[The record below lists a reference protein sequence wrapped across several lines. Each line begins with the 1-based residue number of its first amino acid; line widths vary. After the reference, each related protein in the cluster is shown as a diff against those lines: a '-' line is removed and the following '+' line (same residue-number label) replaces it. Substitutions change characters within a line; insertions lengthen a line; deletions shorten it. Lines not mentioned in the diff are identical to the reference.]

1 MAKTT
6 KKTFVYEGRPKMP
19 KSQLLI
25 IEWKNNKETLP
36 VILNE
41 ISKLKWCKVD
51 HLNIY
56 RFWKKEEKK
65 EAYAK
70 YGDAAFLDINISLPL
85 DEKDNDAEVVI
96 RTKDDRAISIGPNRA
111 QFNDCFV
118 IDKKS
123 HDFYYADLSKL
134 KEKYDLKKVKIDV

>member
-19 KSQLLI
+19 ESQLLI
-25 IEWKNNKETLP
+25 IEWKNIKETLSI
-36 VILNE
+36 ILEEMN
-41 ISKLKWCKVD
+41 KLKWCKVNY
-51 HLNIY
+51 LNIY

-70 YGDAAFLDINISLPL
+70 YGDAALLDINISLPL
-85 DEKDNDAEVVI
+85 DEKDDDAEVVI
-96 RTKDDRAISIGPNRA
+96 RTKDDRAISVGPYIA
-111 QFNDCFV
+111 QLNDCFV

-123 HDFYYADLSKL
+123 HEFYYADLADL
-134 KEKYDLKKVKIDV
+134 KEKYDLKKVK

>member
-19 KSQLLI
+19 ESQLLI
-25 IEWKNNKETLP
+25 IEWKNIKETLP
-36 VILNE
+36 IIIEEMN
-41 ISKLKWCKVD
+41 KLKWCKVNY
-51 HLNIY
+51 LNIY

-70 YGDAAFLDINISLPL
+70 YGDAALLDINISLPL
-85 DEKDNDAEVVI
+85 DEKDDDAEVVI
-96 RTKDDRAISIGPNRA
+96 RTKDDRAISVGPYIA
-111 QFNDCFV
+111 QLNDCFV

-123 HDFYYADLSKL
+123 HEFYYADLADL
-134 KEKYDLKKVKIDV
+134 KEKYDLKKVNK